1 MPPSEDFNFDF
12 EIPARSEATTQ
23 SRSGMSA
30 IDPLDTASGAILAEG
45 KKTRRKRRNSA
56 IGGGTTDTQG
66 ASEGVSAEEQKAL
79 DALFDPAQW
88 KAIVEAPG
96 NAGTLIT
103 GSQTWKLDEKESDRL
118 AAGAS
123 LSARYFMPTH
133 PKWIALSL
141 FAMSIVTVYGSKAI
155 AYKLEQQKLRM
166 LPQAPQPLRAVG
178 DS

>member
-1 MPPSEDFNFDF
+1 MPPADDFSFEFD
-12 EIPARSEATTQ
+12 IPARTEAPV
-23 SRSGMSA
+23 SSHSGMSA
-30 IDPLDTASGAILAEG
+30 INPLDTASGQILTEG
-45 KKTRRKRRNSA
+45 KKTRRRRKSA
-56 IGGGTTDTQG
+56 IGGGTGDTQ
-66 ASEGVSAEEQKAL
+66 STSDGVSAEEQKAL
-79 DALFDPAQW
+79 DALFEPEQW

-103 GSQTWKLDEKESDRL
+103 GSKTWQLDEKESDRL

-155 AYKLEQQKLRM
+155 AYKLEQQKLRL
-166 LPQAPQPLRAVG
+166 LPSNSPALRAVG